1 MNDRPSPA
9 RLSPLA
15 IALTLAAGP
24 ALAEPVAD
32 AAAGVAEIDTIEVVG
47 ATVRKA
53 ESPKYT
59 ESLNDTPQTITV
71 VDRAVIEQQNLLGL
85 RDVLGTLPGITFGAG
100 EGGGGYGDSITLR
113 GYTASSDITT
123 DGVRD
128 SAQYTRS
135 DTFNLESIE
144 LVNGANSTMS
154 GAGSVG
160 GNINLVSKHAQEGDA
175 QAYAVGVG
183 TDGYARATADINH
196 DFGHGTA
203 LRVNVMNHRNDVPGR
218 DVERFRRWGIA
229 PSIAFGLGTDTRVT
243 VSYLHQH
250 DDNVPQYGVPFA
262 LNGYHDG
269 PLPGVDPS
277 TYFGYRNVSRQT
289 SDADMLTGVF
299 ERDFGDAVTLRS
311 LARLQRVDQVSNVTA
326 LQGHWCL
333 DDGTDPYTHLACTS
347 RQPAGTWLPDSGPR
361 GYVRDTRNTLAIS
374 QTDVTARFATGAVR
388 HALVAG
394 AAFSTESFSLENDG
408 VFFNADGSPVP
419 DNATGYPPMDL
430 HHPDNVW
437 RGPLNAFRRAKSEGD
452 LDTVAA
458 YVFDTLKFGDRWM
471 LNLGARYDRNRG
483 ATKTWIVSTDNAT
496 RGQLLGVN
504 PLARNDENLLSY
516 RAGLVFKPVEAGTVY
531 LSWANSKTPSRASVN
546 GSCTLTSTTGTAN
559 CDVGAE
565 TAVNIE
571 LGTKWEL
578 PNRNLALTAA
588 VFRNERRNYRVADP
602 GNPDNPAG
610 EQQLDGRARVD
621 GAVLGIAGTLLP
633 GWQVFA
639 NYTYLDSAVIRGV
652 SSNCLDNPS
661 TACGNS
667 ATDRDPFAGNPL
679 TNTPKHSGSL
689 WTTYATGKWTFGYGA
704 TYQGRFVV
712 QNNTLDG
719 RKLYWTDAYWVQRA
733 MVNYAVN
740 DRLDLQLNVNNLF
753 DAEYYTRIRN
763 NITFTGATVTGG
775 NGWATPGDGRSATL
789 TATWRF

>member
-1 MNDRPSPA
+1 MNDRASPA

-32 AAAGVAEIDTIEVVG
+32 AAGGVAEIDTVEVVG

-160 GNINLVSKHAQEGDA
+160 GNINLVSKRAHEGDA
-175 QAYAVGVG
+175 QAYGFGVG
-183 TDGYARATADINH
+183 TDGYARATADVNH
-196 DFGHGTA
+196 DFGNGTA
-203 LRVNVMNHRNDVPGR
+203 VRLNVMNHRNDVPGR
-218 DVERFRRWGIA
+218 DVERFRRWGVA
-229 PSIAFGLGTDTRVT
+229 PSVAFGLGTDTRIT
-243 VSYLHQH
+243 LSYLHQH
-250 DDNVPQYGVPFA
+250 DDNLPQYGVPFA

-269 PLPGVDPS
+269 PLPGIDPS

-289 SDADMLTGVF
+289 SDVDMLTGVF
-299 ERDFGDAVTLRS
+299 EHDFGDAVTLRS
-311 LARLQRVDQVSNVTA
+311 LARFQRVDQVSNVTA
-326 LQGHWCL
+326 LQGNWCL
-333 DDGTDPYTHLACTS
+333 FDGTNPYTGQACAGG
-347 RQPAGTWLPDSGPR
+347 QPAGTWSPVAGPR

-374 QTDVTARFATGAVR
+374 QTDVTARFSTGAVR
-388 HALVAG
+388 HALVG
-394 AAFSTESFSLENDG
+394 GVAFSTESFDLDTGG
-408 VFFNADGSPVP
+408 VFFNADGSALPNT
-419 DNATGYPPMDL
+419 DAGYPL
-430 HHPDNVW
+430 QTFRNPDNVW
-437 RGPLNAFRRAKSEGD
+437 RGPLHYFRSGRTEGD
-452 LDTVAA
+452 LDTTAV
-458 YVFDTLKFGDRWM
+458 YLFDTLKFGDRWM

-483 ATKTWIVSTDNAT
+483 ATKTWIVSTANAT

-531 LSWANSKTPSRASVN
+531 LAWANSKTPSRASVN

-652 SSNCLDNPS
+652 SSHCLENPS
-661 TACGNS
+661 AACGNS

-679 TNTPKHSGSL
+679 ANTPKHSGSL
-689 WTTYATGKWTFGYGA
+689 WTTYQTGDWTFGYGA

-719 RKLYWTDAYWVQRA
+719 RQLYWTDAYWVQRA

-740 DRLDLQLNVNNLF
+740 DRLDLQLNVNNLT

>member
-24 ALAEPVAD
+24 ALAEPAAD

-160 GNINLVSKHAQEGDA
+160 GNINLVSKQAQEGDA

-183 TDGYARATADINH
+183 TDGYARATADVNH
-196 DFGHGTA
+196 DFGNGTA
-203 LRVNVMNHRNDVPGR
+203 LRLNVMNHRNDVPGR

-229 PSIAFGLGTDTRVT
+229 PSVAFGLGTDTRVT

-289 SDADMLTGVF
+289 SDVDMLTGVF

-333 DDGTDPYTHLACTS
+333 DDGTDPYTNRPCANG
-347 RQPAGTWLPDSGPR
+347 QPAGTWLPDSGPR

-394 AAFSTESFSLENDG
+394 AAFSTESFSLENYG

-430 HHPDNVW
+430 HRPDNVW

-496 RGQLLGVN
+496 RGQLLGVA

-531 LSWANSKTPSRASVN
+531 LAWANSKTPSRASVN

-639 NYTYLDSAVIRGV
+639 NYTYLDSAVVRGV
-652 SSNCLDNPS
+652 SSHCLENPS

>member
-1 MNDRPSPA
+1 MTDRSSSA

-32 AAAGVAEIDTIEVVG
+32 AAAGTAEIDTIEVVG
-47 ATVRKA
+47 TTVRKA

-113 GYTASSDITT
+113 GYTASSDITS

-160 GNINLVSKHAQEGDA
+160 GNINLVSKRPQQGDA
-175 QAYAVGVG
+175 QSYAFGVG
-183 TDGYARATADINH
+183 TDAYVRATADINQ
-196 DFGHGTA
+196 DFDNGTA
-203 LRVNVMNHRNDVPGR
+203 FRLNVMNHRNDVPGR

-229 PSIAFGLGTDTRVT
+229 PSVAFGLGTDTRVT

-269 PLPGVDPS
+269 PLPGVDPR

-289 SDADMLTGVF
+289 SDVDMLTGVF
-299 ERDFGDAVTLRS
+299 EHDFGNAVTLRS

-333 DDGTDPYTHLACTS
+333 DDGTDPYTNRPCTNG
-347 RQPAGTWLPDSGPR
+347 QPAGTWLPDSGPR

-374 QTDVTARFATGAVR
+374 QTDVTARFTTGAVR

-437 RGPLNAFRRAKSEGD
+437 RGPIHAFRRAKSEGD

-458 YVFDTLKFGDRWM
+458 YAFDTLKFGDRWM

-483 ATKTWIVSTDNAT
+483 ATKTWIVSTANAT
-496 RGQLLGVN
+496 RGQLLGVA

-639 NYTYLDSAVIRGV
+639 NYTYLDSAVVRGV
-652 SSNCLDNPS
+652 SSHCLSNPS

-689 WTTYATGKWTFGYGA
+689 WTTYATGAWTFGYGA

-719 RKLYWTDAYWVQRA
+719 RQLYWTDAYWVQRA

-740 DRLDLQLNVNNLF
+740 DRLDLQLNVNNLA

-763 NITFTGATVTGG
+763 NITFTGTTVTGG
-775 NGWATPGDGRSATL
+775 SGWATPGDGRSATL